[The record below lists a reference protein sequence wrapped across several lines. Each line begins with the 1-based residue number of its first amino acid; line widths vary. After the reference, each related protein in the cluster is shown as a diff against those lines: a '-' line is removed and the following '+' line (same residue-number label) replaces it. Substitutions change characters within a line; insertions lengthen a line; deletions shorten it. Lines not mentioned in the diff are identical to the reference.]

1 MKYTM
6 LLLLMLLSCTP
17 YTKAAVIY
25 QNEIQTKEALDVGY
39 SQWYRAEAAKCL
51 DKTSAHGQSSIY
63 EGKPVIDRVS
73 GMKQVYNICIAPK
86 DKALDE
92 VAKIIDEINTYDKN
106 AGQVLIDV
114 AKGVK
119 PRSALLGL
127 PVALLPKILRL
138 KLVIE
143 AAEKGD
149 L

>member
-1 MKYTM
+1 M
-6 LLLLMLLSCTP
+6 LVSCSP
-17 YTKAAVIY
+17 FTKAAAIY
-25 QNEIQTKEALDVGY
+25 QNEMQTKEILEVGY
-39 SQWYRAEAAKCL
+39 SKWYRGEVSKCL

-63 EGKPVIDRVS
+63 EGKPVVDRVS
-73 GMKQVYNICIAPK
+73 GMKQVYNTCIASK
-86 DKALDE
+86 DKAADE

-106 AGQVLIDV
+106 ASQVLMDV

-127 PVALLPKILRL
+127 PVALLPKVLRL
-138 KLVIE
+138 KLVVE